1 MKHVT
6 EEAQEDTWAVRVMDD
21 LSIRE
26 KDFTKRLDWNVNE
39 EISEEILKAAEK
51 YNLYVIS
58 ICIVK
63 IQISNLFLS

>member
-1 MKHVT
+1 MKPVT

-26 KDFTKRLDWNVNE
+26 KDFTKRLEWNVNE

-51 YNLYVIS
+51 YNL
-58 ICIVK
+58 
-63 IQISNLFLS
+63 